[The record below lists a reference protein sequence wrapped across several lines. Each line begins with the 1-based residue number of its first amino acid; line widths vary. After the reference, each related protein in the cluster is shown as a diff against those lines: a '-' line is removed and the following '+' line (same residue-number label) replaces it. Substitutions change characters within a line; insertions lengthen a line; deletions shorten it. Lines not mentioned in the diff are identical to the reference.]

1 MNTILASA
9 AIWPFLAAG
18 LGLLAAF
25 QASLYWASLSS
36 PAPSNKASKR
46 KQTLLL
52 MLVLAAALVGL
63 YVSKGNP
70 QALLPADE
78 AKFEASMKNSI
89 QQLAARLR
97 SSPKDEEAWLM
108 LARSQTAMG
117 RYAEA
122 AQAYEQA
129 KGLAWSNPSLLV
141 AWTEVRLLAN
151 ERQFDARTQE
161 LIGQAAILAP
171 NHPEVLLLVGLEA
184 LDRGDHPAA
193 RAALLALRG
202 HYPAGSPD
210 LEAVE
215 TALATLK

>member
-1 MNTILASA
+1 MNTFLANA

-18 LGLLAAF
+18 AGLLAAF
-25 QASLYWASLSS
+25 QASLCWASWGS
-36 PAPSNKASKR
+36 PAASNNAGKR
-46 KQTLLL
+46 KPTLLL

-63 YVSKGNP
+63 YAVKGNP
-70 QALLPADE
+70 QALLPTDE
-78 AKFEASMKNSI
+78 AKFEASMENSI
-89 QQLAARLR
+89 HQLAARLR
-97 SSPKDEEAWLM
+97 GSPKDDVAWLM

-129 KGLAWSNPSLLV
+129 KGLAWSNPSLLI
-141 AWTEVRLLAN
+141 AWAEVRLLAN

-161 LIGQAAILAP
+161 VIGQAAALAP
-171 NHPEVLLLVGLEA
+171 THPEVLLLVGLAA